1 MLWGIFLCS
10 ANSVRVRVTVRF
22 VFISIFIEFAYRK
35 IDYNENTRQ
44 EFGLNYS
51 NDVFVLSSD
60 DSDSGTSDSHASLK
74 RTQPKK
80 SNRSRST
87 PVSTIWCLE

>member
-1 MLWGIFLCS
+1 VS
-10 ANSVRVRVTVRF
+10 SVRVRGNCSF

-44 EFGLNYS
+44 QFGLNDS

-60 DSDSGTSDSHASLK
+60 DSDSHASLK
-74 RTQPKK
+74 RTQQKK
-80 SNRSRST
+80 SRSNST